1 MRKVL
6 LFFVLSAAFISAQN
20 LSSLLPDSIEGWSA
34 PDSSELYVGE
44 DLFRLINGGADIFL
58 EYGFIK
64 VLTQRYIGAEDKL
77 ISTEIYEMKDSSAA
91 FGIFSLFTFR
101 TGKRIE
107 FNTDAFAGDG
117 FLLFQKGKYYVSLS
131 GNESSERIQNG
142 LIKIGEFIE
151 KNIEQA
157 GKPYL
162 VSIFDQLNYSRIAF
176 IKGNLGLYNLSNI
189 DFGKSIRVE
198 EGVCIKEDSSINFV
212 LMYGSEEECA
222 ENYSALIS
230 RLKNKSDFSFINSEG
245 SSYFFKSSVEQ
256 YYLITSHL
264 EYIITS
270 ISADLNKT
278 SEAVKKII
286 QVLE

>member
-131 GNESSERIQNG
+131 GNESSIQNG

-198 EGVCIKEDSSINFV
+198 EGVCIKEDSSINLV

-270 ISADLNKT
+270 ISSDLNKT